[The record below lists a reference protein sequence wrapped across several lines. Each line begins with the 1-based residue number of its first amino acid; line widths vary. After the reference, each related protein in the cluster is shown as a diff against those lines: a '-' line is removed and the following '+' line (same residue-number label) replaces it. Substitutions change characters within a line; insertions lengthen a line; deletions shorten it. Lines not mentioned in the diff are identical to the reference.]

1 MGVCVCV
8 CVCVCV
14 YTCMSVYILKQPKNL
29 MLNKN
34 DLCNVTQPIH
44 LEEQLLNKE
53 QGSEFGQ
60 RGGLTEATKSV
71 FIH

>member
-1 MGVCVCV
+1 MGVCMCV

-34 DLCNVTQPIH
+34 DLCNVT
-44 LEEQLLNKE
+44 
-53 QGSEFGQ
+53 
-60 RGGLTEATKSV
+60 
-71 FIH
+71 

>member
-1 MGVCVCV
+1 MRQSLHNQTNKHRFADTFFLEFFGMGVCV

-34 DLCNVTQPIH
+34 DWCNVT
-44 LEEQLLNKE
+44 
-53 QGSEFGQ
+53 
-60 RGGLTEATKSV
+60 
-71 FIH
+71 